1 VVVSFVNSLTIS
13 TGESPGAPSRL
24 CTTVNPVIVVIAAIG
39 VLLAARWLWR
49 QPAATRMQTV
59 TSVLLVVGVLAVLL
73 ALLSGRLHPLIAAA
87 GGALLLLRRLFAAKP
102 VFDQFNTGNGA
113 SSKVSTRILDMSL
126 NHDSGDMDGTVR
138 EGQFAGRSLTQ
149 LSIDE
154 LLELLAQCRAED
166 AQSAAVLEAYLDR
179 VHGDSWRDRVGAE
192 PGAQHATAGSA
203 SMSAQE
209 ARDILGVAGSA
220 SRDEI
225 VTAHRKLM
233 LKLHPDRGGSTYLAT
248 KVNQAKKLLLKK
260 Q

>member
-1 VVVSFVNSLTIS
+1 
-13 TGESPGAPSRL
+13 
-24 CTTVNPVIVVIAAIG
+24 
-39 VLLAARWLWR
+39 
-49 QPAATRMQTV
+49 MQIV
-59 TSVLLVVGVLAVLL
+59 TSTLLVVGVLAVLL

-87 GGALLLLRRLFAAKP
+87 GGALLLLRRLFAAKQ

-113 SSKVSTRILDMSL
+113 GNGASSNVSTRILDMSL

-138 EGQFAGRSLTQ
+138 EGQFAGRSLAQ

-166 AQSAAVLEAYLDR
+166 AQSAAVLEVYLDR

-192 PGAQHATAGSA
+192 PGAQHAAAGSA

-248 KVNQAKKLLLKK
+248 KVNQAKKLLLET